1 MTCYPSTGSSFKLAS
16 GLQVGVSTYK
26 LATGWLET
34 TTKMLEFLPFSV
46 VTQIDGVVP
55 VSSIRRSLAA
65 LGLPVKTS
73 LHGPNRA

>member
-46 VTQIDGVVP
+46 VTQIDGVAP
-55 VSSIRRSLAA
+55 VSSTRHSLAA